1 MHRFILAGLPVLL
14 ALLSPALAA
23 APVLTL
29 RFGGQIRRF
38 SAAELLARPDVRT
51 LTVNDAAYQRPMTYR
66 AVPLLALLPP
76 LDDRLDTLEA
86 RAIDG
91 FAAQLPM
98 ALIRRAT
105 KGGAIPWLAVEP
117 PDHSWP
123 DLPGKHMT
131 AGPFY
136 IVWENPER
144 SGVSPEQ
151 WPYALAELTGVESPA
166 HRWPQL
172 RLSEAVPADT
182 PARRGEQVFATMCL
196 SCHRLDGG
204 GAATMGPDLGRP
216 MNPTEYLTEP
226 GLRALIRNPKSVRTW
241 PEQRMPGFDEATLP
255 EGDLDALI
263 AYLRAKAAEQA
274 ASR

>member
-1 MHRFILAGLPVLL
+1 MHRFVLAGLPVLL

-51 LTVNDAAYQRPMTYR
+51 LTVNDATYQRPMTYR

-91 FAAQLPM
+91 FAAQLSM

-117 PDHSWP
+117 PDRSWP
-123 DLPGKHMT
+123 DLPGKHVT

-151 WPYALAELTGVESPA
+151 WPYALAALTGVGSPA

-172 RLSEAVPADT
+172 RLSDAVPADA

-241 PEQRMPGFDEATLP
+241 PEQRMPGFEEATLP